1 MYRSIEKEN
10 MMWRRAWQFQ
20 VFLGLAIGAV
30 LSLTPS
36 VSAARLL
43 QVYIEQDGKVI
54 AHTCYDDNGR
64 ADAAMIWRYLATPP
78 IMVDEDIAAFEP
90 DRRSLEVNLSGEL
103 VVRFQHTDRV
113 IAQAQLSTLTL
124 QRTDARTQAWF
135 LPASEVERTAGVAGL
150 GAPSGTPGGR
160 TLSSGEVTIVVVAVL
175 MLGAIAAV
183 AFLILRRARGRALV
197 KNDGCQLS

>member
-1 MYRSIEKEN
+1 
-10 MMWRRAWQFQ
+10 MWRPAWQFQ
-20 VFLGLAIGAV
+20 VFLGLAFGAV

-54 AHTCYDDNGR
+54 AHSYDDGNGR
-64 ADAAMIWRYLATPP
+64 ADAATIWRYLAAPP

-90 DRRSLEVNLSGEL
+90 DRRSLEANLSGEL
-103 VVRFQHTDRV
+103 VVRFQHADRV
-113 IAQAQLSTLTL
+113 IAQARLSTLTL

-135 LPASEVERTAGVAGL
+135 LPDSEVERTAGVAGL
-150 GAPSGTPGGR
+150 GAPSGL
-160 TLSSGEVTIVVVAVL
+160 TLSSGKVTIVVVAVL

-183 AFLILRRARGRALV
+183 AFLILRRARGRAL
-197 KNDGCQLS
+197 G